1 MKKHFISILLL
12 AFAGLVAGCK
22 EDFLDRA
29 PETNISEAEYWKTA
43 NDLQL
48 YVNNFYSAFPST
60 IGAYGTIGIYGYDAD
75 EGSDNMIY
83 TGYNTA
89 LNGERVVPSSGG
101 GWAYGDWSALRS
113 INYFLA
119 NYNKAEESWDN
130 KKKYVGEALF
140 FRSYFYFA
148 KLKAFGDLPWVNKP
162 LDPTSTELN
171 NIRLSRS
178 VIVDSLMNDL
188 NKAVEYLPTKSK
200 AVSMRINKEIAQL
213 LQARIALYEGSW
225 EKYHAGTAF
234 GVTGSNGDKFL
245 QKAAEVSEALIKGNS
260 GYQLQATPGEDGY
273 WRLFNQT
280 DYSGSTEIML
290 WRKFDLNLNGG
301 HYWHRYTNTGAARGL
316 TKDLVDAYLCTDGK
330 SVSVSPLYKGDAT
343 LQTAVTNRDPRL
355 LQTLYVPDGKHVI
368 TNNRPGGA
376 APALFEVPSF
386 SAANENKPATGY
398 QVYKGHNPDY
408 NQQLDRGTTGLILF
422 RYAEALLIFA
432 EARAELGI
440 FSQAEAD
447 ISINLLRNRI
457 GMPAL
462 TVGGIA
468 NDPNPEFPALSPLIN
483 EIRRERRVEL
493 ACEGY
498 RHDDLFRWAAAD
510 EKIVGWKPKG
520 AVRAQWEGKVPAA
533 QLATYPVDNKGYI
546 EFYQSIAGMSS
557 GYKFN
562 VGRDYL
568 APLPQ
573 DQMVLNPGIKQNPG
587 W

>member
-1 MKKHFISILLL
+1 MKKYLMLMLACAGLL
-12 AFAGLVAGCK
+12 AGCQ

-29 PETNISEAEYWKTA
+29 PETNISDAEYWKTA

-48 YVNNFYSAFPST
+48 YVNNFYTAFPNP
-60 IGAYGTIGIYGYDAD
+60 IGIYSPGVWGSDAD

-83 TGYNTA
+83 TGYNA
-89 LNGERVVPSSGG
+89 AMNGERVIPSSGG

-119 NYNKAEESWDN
+119 NYDKAEESWET
-130 KKKYVGEALF
+130 KKRFVGEALF
-140 FRSYFYFA
+140 FRTYFYFT
-148 KLKAFGDLPWVNKP
+148 KLKAFGDLPWVNQP
-162 LDPTSTELN
+162 LDPTSAELKN
-171 NIRLSRS
+171 ARLSRA

-188 NKAVEYLPTKSK
+188 NKAIDYLPTKSK
-200 AVSMRINKEIAQL
+200 ASSMRINKEIAQL
-213 LQARIALYEGSW
+213 FQARIALYEGTW

-234 GVTGSNGDKFL
+234 GVTGSNGEKFL
-245 QKAAEVSEALIKGNS
+245 QKAAQVSETLIKSNS
-260 GYQLQATPGEDGY
+260 GYQLQPTPGEDGY
-273 WRLFNQT
+273 WRLFNQI
-280 DYSGSTEIML
+280 DYSSNTEVML

-301 HYWHRYTNTGAARGL
+301 HYWHRYTNTGAGRGM
-316 TKDLVDAYLCTDGK
+316 TKDLVDSYLCTDGK
-330 SVSVSPLYKGDAT
+330 PIETSTLYKGDAT
-343 LQTAVTNRDPRL
+343 LQTVVAGRDPRL
-355 LQTLYVPDGKHVI
+355 TQTMYVADGKHIV

-376 APALFEVPSF
+376 APALFEIPSF

-408 NQQLDRGTTGLILF
+408 NQQLDRGTTGFILF
-422 RYAEALLIFA
+422 RYAEALLIYA
-432 EARAELGI
+432 EAKAELGT
-440 FSQAEAD
+440 FSQTDAD
-447 ISINLLRNRI
+447 LSINLLRARI

-462 TVGGIA
+462 KVEAIS
-468 NDPNPEFPALSPLIN
+468 NDPKPEFPALSPLVN
-483 EIRRERRVEL
+483 EVRRERRVEL

-520 AVRAQWEGKVPAA
+520 AVLGQWKDLVPTA
-533 QLATYPVDNKGYI
+533 QLATYPVDEKGYV
-546 EFYQSIAGMSS
+546 EFYKNISGMSS

-568 APLPQ
+568 GPLPQ
-573 DQMVLNPGIKQNPG
+573 DQLVLNPDIKQNPG

>member
-1 MKKHFISILLL
+1 MLACAGLL
-12 AFAGLVAGCK
+12 AGCQ

-29 PETNISEAEYWKTA
+29 PETNISDAEYWKTA

-48 YVNNFYSAFPST
+48 YVNNFYTAFPNP
-60 IGAYGTIGIYGYDAD
+60 IGIYSPGVWGSDAD

-83 TGYNTA
+83 TGYNAA
-89 LNGERVVPSSGG
+89 LNGERVIPSSGG

-119 NYNKAEESWDN
+119 NYDKAEESWET
-130 KKKYVGEALF
+130 KKRFVGEALF
-140 FRSYFYFA
+140 FRTYFYFS
-148 KLKAFGDLPWVNKP
+148 KLKTFGDLPWVNQP
-162 LDPTSTELN
+162 LDPTSAELKN
-171 NIRLSRS
+171 ARLSRA

-188 NKAVEYLPTKSK
+188 NKAIDYLPTKSK
-200 AVSMRINKEIAQL
+200 ASSMRINKEIAQL
-213 LQARIALYEGSW
+213 FQARIALYEGTW

-234 GVTGSNGDKFL
+234 GVTGSDGEKFL
-245 QKAAEVSEALIKGNS
+245 QKAAQVSETLIKGNS
-260 GYQLQATPGEDGY
+260 GYQLQPTPGEDGY
-273 WRLFNQT
+273 WRLFNQI
-280 DYSGSTEIML
+280 DYSSNTEVML
-290 WRKFDLNLNGG
+290 WRKFDINLNGG
-301 HYWHRYTNTGAARGL
+301 HYWHRYTNTGAGRGM
-316 TKDLVDAYLCTDGK
+316 TKDLVDSYLCTDGK
-330 SVSVSPLYKGDAT
+330 PIEISTLYKGDAT
-343 LQTAVTNRDPRL
+343 LQTVVAGRDPRL
-355 LQTLYVPDGKHVI
+355 AQTMYVADGKHIV

-376 APALFEVPSF
+376 APALFEIPSF

-408 NQQLDRGTTGLILF
+408 NQQLDRGTTGFILF

-432 EARAELGI
+432 EAKAELGA
-440 FSQAEAD
+440 FSQTDAD
-447 ISINLLRNRI
+447 LSINLLRARV

-462 TVGGIA
+462 KVEAIS
-468 NDPNPEFPALSPLIN
+468 NDPKPEFPALSPLVN
-483 EIRRERRVEL
+483 EVRRERRVEL

-520 AVRAQWEGKVPAA
+520 AVLAQWKDLVPAA
-533 QLATYPVDNKGYI
+533 QLATYPVDEKGYV
-546 EFYQSIAGMSS
+546 EFYKNISGMSS

-573 DQMVLNPGIKQNPG
+573 DQLVLNPDIKQNPG

>member
-1 MKKHFISILLL
+1 MKKHFISFIIL
-12 AFAGLVAGCK
+12 ACIGIMAGCK
-22 EDFLDRA
+22 EEFLDRA
-29 PETNISEAEYWKTA
+29 PETSISDAEFWKTA

-60 IGAYGTIGIYGYDAD
+60 ISVYGTTGIYGYDAD
-75 EGSDNMIY
+75 QGSDNMIY

-89 LNGERVVPSSGG
+89 LNGERTVPSSGG
-101 GWAYGDWSALRS
+101 GWAYDDWSALRS
-113 INYFLA
+113 INYFLV
-119 NYNKAEESWDN
+119 NYDKAQESWDN
-130 KKKYVGEALF
+130 KKKFVGEALF

-148 KLKAFGDLPWVNKP
+148 KLKTFGDLPWVNKP
-162 LDPTSTELN
+162 LDPTSAELN
-171 NIRLSRS
+171 GGRLSRS
-178 VIVDSLMNDL
+178 IIVDSLMNDL

-200 AVSMRINKEIAQL
+200 ASPMRINKEIAQL
-213 LQARIALYEGSW
+213 MQARIALFEGTW

-234 GVTGSNGDKFL
+234 GVSGSNGQKFL
-245 QKAAEVSEALIKGNS
+245 KKAADVSEALIKSNS
-260 GYQLQATPGEDGY
+260 GYQLQNTPGDEGY
-273 WRLFNQT
+273 WKLFNQT
-280 DYSGSTEIML
+280 DYSSSTEIML

-301 HYWHRYTNTGAARGL
+301 HYWHRYTNTGAARGM
-316 TKDLVDAYLCTDGK
+316 TKDLVDAYLCLDGK
-330 SVSVSPLYKGDAT
+330 SVSASALYKGDAT
-343 LQTAVTNRDPRL
+343 LQDVVANRDPRL
-355 LQTLYVPDGKHVI
+355 AQTLYVPDGKHVI

-376 APALFEVPSF
+376 APALFEIPSF

-408 NQQLDRGTTGLILF
+408 NQQIDRGTTGLILF

-432 EARAELGI
+432 EAKAELGTLT
-440 FSQAEAD
+440 QLDAD
-447 ISINLLRNRI
+447 ISINLLKSRV
-457 GMPAL
+457 GMPVL
-462 TVGGIA
+462 TLGAILA
-468 NDPNPEFPALSPLIN
+468 DPKPEFPALSPLLN
-483 EIRRERRVEL
+483 EIRRERRIEL

-510 EKIVGWKPKG
+510 EKIAGWKPKG

-533 QLATYPVDNKGYI
+533 QLATYPVDSKGYI
-546 EFYQSIAGMSS
+546 EFYQNIAGMSS

-573 DQMVLNPGIKQNPG
+573 DQMVLNPDIKQNPG